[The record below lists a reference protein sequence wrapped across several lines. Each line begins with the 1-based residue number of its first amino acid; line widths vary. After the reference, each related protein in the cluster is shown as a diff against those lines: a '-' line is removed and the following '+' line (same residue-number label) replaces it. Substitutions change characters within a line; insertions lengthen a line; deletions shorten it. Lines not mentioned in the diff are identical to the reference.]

1 MSHYQF
7 APSPTAGISEH
18 DFVTWDDGFTYEEI
32 QRIIALGDSI
42 GLRDAKEVGSDNQ
55 SYRES
60 QIAWIANNPES
71 AWLYDK
77 LAWITRQLN
86 GQFYKFDLFGFHEDF
101 QYTVYNG
108 ETEGFYD
115 WHLDRGPSE
124 TGSPPRK
131 LSLVMQLS
139 DPYEYEGGELQ
150 ILASNQAVSLIK
162 KRGLIVAFPS
172 FMLHRV
178 TPVTA
183 GQRRSLVIWA
193 TGPAFK

>member
-7 APSPTAGISEH
+7 APSPTMGTSEH
-18 DFVTWDDGFTYEEI
+18 DFVTWDEGFSHEEI
-32 QRIIALGDSI
+32 QKIIELGDAI
-42 GLRDAKEVGSDNQ
+42 GLQDASVND
-55 SYRES
+55 YRAS
-60 QIAWIANNPES
+60 QISWIGNTPET

-86 GQFYKFDLFGFHEDF
+86 GQFYQFDLSGFYEDF
-101 QYTVYNG
+101 QYTVYQS
-108 ETEGFYD
+108 ETQGFYD
-115 WHLDRGPSE
+115 WHLDRGPTE

-131 LSLVMQLS
+131 LSLVVQLS

-150 ILASNQAVSLIK
+150 ILTSNQARSLVK

-178 TPVTA
+178 TPVTS
-183 GQRRSLVIWA
+183 GIRRSLVVWA